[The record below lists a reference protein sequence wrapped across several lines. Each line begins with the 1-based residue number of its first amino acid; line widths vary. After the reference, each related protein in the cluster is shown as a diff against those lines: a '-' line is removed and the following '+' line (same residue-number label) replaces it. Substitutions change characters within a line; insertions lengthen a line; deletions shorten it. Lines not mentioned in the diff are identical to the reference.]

1 MIKIKITEIEVNNE
15 EFIQELKDYC
25 YNLKY
30 YLKKTCLDKD
40 LFNEHFKTNLTLL
53 EFVILMDDY
62 GFELEM
68 YQLSDYSNLYLVDIE
83 KLLNLEL

>member
-1 MIKIKITEIEVNNE
+1 MIKIKITEIEVNCE

-30 YLKKTCLDKD
+30 YLKIHWLDKN

-53 EFVILMDDY
+53 EFAIIMDDY
-62 GFELEM
+62 GINIKIFPNNN
-68 YQLSDYSNLYLVDIE
+68 DIKLYLVDIE
-83 KLLNLEL
+83 KLLNSDL